1 MSRVIRS
8 RALLTPPAP
17 PVLETVNGM
26 SVSAKQLERL
36 ADTLRDMYGGSR
48 DWDKTCPVLRDGGGR
63 SPKLRDAWS

>member
-26 SVSAKQLERL
+26 GVSAEQLQRL
-36 ADTLRDMYGGSR
+36 ADTLQDMYGGSH
-48 DWDKTCPVLRDGGGR
+48 DWREDARRVL
-63 SPKLRDAWS
+63 AAI

>member
-26 SVSAKQLERL
+26 GVSAEQLQWL
-36 ADTLRDMYGGSR
+36 ADTLQDMYGGSR
-48 DWDKTCPVLRDGGGR
+48 DWRE
-63 SPKLRDAWS
+63 DARRILAAI

>member
-1 MSRVIRS
+1 MIRS

-26 SVSAKQLERL
+26 SVSARQLERL

-48 DWDKTCPVLRDGGGR
+48 DWHEDARRVL
-63 SPKLRDAWS
+63 AAV

>member
-8 RALLTPPAP
+8 RALLMPPAP

-26 SVSAKQLERL
+26 GVSAEQLQRL

-48 DWDKTCPVLRDGGGR
+48 DWREDARRVL
-63 SPKLRDAWS
+63 AAI

>member
-26 SVSAKQLERL
+26 GVSAEQLQRL
-36 ADTLRDMYGGSR
+36 ADTLQDMYGGSR
-48 DWDKTCPVLRDGGGR
+48 DWRE
-63 SPKLRDAWS
+63 DARRILAAI